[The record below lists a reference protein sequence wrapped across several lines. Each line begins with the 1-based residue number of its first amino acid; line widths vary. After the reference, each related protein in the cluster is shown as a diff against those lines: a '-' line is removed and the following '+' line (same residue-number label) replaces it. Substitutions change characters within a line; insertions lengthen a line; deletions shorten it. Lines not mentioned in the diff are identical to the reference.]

1 MNGYQ
6 KRKNA
11 AREKAIEW
19 QHDFENHNYSYGEL
33 AAWGDYF
40 AKLGKRY
47 GLTEEF
53 TDTSKVTY
61 KMQTRVTLDKK
72 KLEEDLGSLAEYEKV
87 TQYNVLR
94 IS

>member
-1 MNGYQ
+1 MNEYQ

-11 AREKAIEW
+11 ARENAIAW

-53 TDTSKVTY
+53 
-61 KMQTRVTLDKK
+61 R
-72 KLEEDLGSLAEYEKV
+72 ENG
-87 TQYNVLR
+87 
-94 IS
+94 II